1 MPMIWR
7 PLFLALMLV
16 GTAVAADTISGTAH
30 IVDGDTLAI
39 GDIKIRLEGID
50 APETNQVCLDADAA
64 KWACGVV
71 ARDRLIA
78 HVNGRPIDCKP
89 WDRSIWT
96 HPGGV

>member
-71 ARDRLIA
+71 APDRLIA